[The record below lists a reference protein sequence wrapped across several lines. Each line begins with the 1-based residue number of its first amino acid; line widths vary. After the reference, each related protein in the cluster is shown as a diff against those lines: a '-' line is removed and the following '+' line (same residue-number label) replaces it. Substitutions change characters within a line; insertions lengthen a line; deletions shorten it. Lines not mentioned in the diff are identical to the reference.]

1 MSQLPNNDSKTCQD
15 HSLLKADTW
24 IFDLDNT
31 LYPASCRLFDQ
42 VDKNI
47 TKFIMSFLSLDWTE
61 AHTLQKKYFRQYGT
75 SMNGLM
81 KLHNADPLEFL
92 DFVHK
97 IDLSKV
103 EQNPRMSAVLAKLPG
118 RKLIFTNGS
127 TAHAEGV
134 MDALGVTHHFEGI
147 FDIVAANYN
156 PKPNP
161 RAYKA
166 FIEDYA
172 INPLTAVMVEDM
184 ACNLVPAHEMGMSC
198 VWIASDSDWA
208 RAGSDESHVH
218 YVVDD
223 LTNWLEVLCEKTE
236 AKQHN

>member
-1 MSQLPNNDSKTCQD
+1 MAQLIDNHFETCQD
-15 HSLLKADTW
+15 HPLLKAETW

-42 VDKNI
+42 VDDNI
-47 TKFIMSFLSLDWTE
+47 TKFIMNFLSLDWRM
-61 AHTLQKKYFRQYGT
+61 AHALQKKYFRQYGT

-81 KLHNADPLEFL
+81 KLHNADPIEFL
-92 DFVHK
+92 NFVHN

-103 EQNPRMSAVLAKLPG
+103 DKNPRLDGALAKLPG
-118 RKLIFTNGS
+118 RKIIFTNGS
-127 TAHAEGV
+127 AAHAEGI
-134 MDALGVTHHFEGI
+134 MNALGVTHHFEAV
-147 FDIVAANYN
+147 FDIVAAKYK
-156 PKPNP
+156 PKPDP

-166 FIEDYA
+166 FVA
-172 INPLTAVMVEDM
+172 RHKINPKTAVMIEDM

-208 RAGSDESHVH
+208 QTGPNESQVH

-223 LTNWLEVLCEKTE
+223 LTIWLEDLCETTK
-236 AKQHN
+236 ARKK

>member
-1 MSQLPNNDSKTCQD
+1 MMGQLTNNNSETCQY
-15 HSLLKADTW
+15 HPLLKAETW

-47 TKFIMSFLSLDWTE
+47 TKFIMHFLSLDWGK
-61 AHTLQKKYFRQYGT
+61 AHALQKKYFRQYGT

-81 KLHNADPLEFL
+81 KLHNADPVEFL
-92 DFVHK
+92 DFVHN

-103 EQNPRMSAVLAKLPG
+103 DQNPRLNAALAKLPG

-127 TAHAEGV
+127 AAHAEGV
-134 MDALGVTHHFEGI
+134 MNALGVTHHFEAV
-147 FDIVAANYN
+147 FDIVAANYR
-156 PKPNP
+156 PKPDL
-161 RAYKA
+161 RTYKA
-166 FIEDYA
+166 FIASHD
-172 INPLTAVMVEDM
+172 IIPQTAVMVEDM

-208 RAGSDESHVH
+208 RAGPDDRHIH

-223 LTNWLEVLCEKTE
+223 LTKWLEVLCETTK
-236 AKQHN
+236 A